1 MSALGRTARSRA
13 PRRGAARGRAVTVLL
28 TPFFVLFTAVMV
40 VPVCYAVYL
49 SLFTEKQSGLGFGGT
64 TTVFS
69 GLGNYAT
76 ALGDAA
82 FREGFLV
89 LLGYCLLYI
98 PLLLVGA
105 LALALLLDSALAR
118 ARRLFQLAFFL
129 PHAVPGIIAALI
141 WVYLYTPQL
150 SPVVQAMH
158 AGGLGFDFLS
168 PSGALPSVVNIAL
181 WEWLGYN
188 VVIFYAALQAV
199 DRSVLEAATVDG
211 AGAWRTATAVKI
223 PLIRA
228 SVVMVA
234 LFTVIGSLQLFTE
247 PLILAMGSGSAVT
260 SSWTPNMY
268 AYSAAFSR
276 NDYGLAAAASVLL
289 ALTAALLS
297 YLVTRLTGRNGR
309 DGRRRGRRHRQAPPP
324 APGTG
329 SPSGRAAA
337 PAPAPVPARTGA
349 VPPGPLPRKD
359 GGR

>member
-1 MSALGRTARSRA
+1 M
-13 PRRGAARGRAVTVLL
+13 LL
-28 TPFFVLFTAVMV
+28 APFFVLFAVVMV
-40 VPVCYAVYL
+40 LPIGYALWL

-64 TTVFS
+64 ETVFS
-69 GLGNYAT
+69 GLGNYTA

-89 LLGYCLLYI
+89 LLGYCLVYI
-98 PLLLVGA
+98 PLLLAGG
-105 LALALLLDSALAR
+105 LGLALLLDSALAR
-118 ARRLFQLAFFL
+118 ARRFFQLALFL

-150 SPVVQAMH
+150 SPVVKAME
-158 AGGLGFDFLS
+158 AGGIGFDFFS

-188 VVIFYAALQAV
+188 MVIFYAALQAI

-211 AGAWRTATAVKI
+211 AGAWRTAFSIKL

-247 PLILAMGSGSAVT
+247 PLILNKGTGSAVT
-260 SSWTPNMY
+260 STWTPNMY
-268 AYSAAFSR
+268 AYTAAFDR

-297 YLVTRLTGRNGR
+297 FAVTRLAGNREKKSKER
-309 DGRRRGRRHRQAPPP
+309 K
-324 APGTG
+324 
-329 SPSGRAAA
+329 
-337 PAPAPVPARTGA
+337 ARKERTA
-349 VPPGPLPRKD
+349 
-359 GGR
+359 